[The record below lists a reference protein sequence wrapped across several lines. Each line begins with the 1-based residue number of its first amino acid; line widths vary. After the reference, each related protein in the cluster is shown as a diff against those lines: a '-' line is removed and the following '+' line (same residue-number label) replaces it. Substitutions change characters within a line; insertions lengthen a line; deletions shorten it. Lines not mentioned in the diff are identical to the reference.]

1 VVAVGQL
8 KLQSGA
14 PVVISTDAPPP
25 VPAQPP
31 RY

>member
-1 VVAVGQL
+1 VAVGQL

-14 PVVISTDAPPP
+14 PVVISSDPPP
-25 VPAQPP
+25 PIPANPP